1 MSTFLRVFNIKYTY
15 KLASNLEI
23 ELSKLV
29 FKNNILQ
36 PYINYKAKNT
46 SKVITITIEK
56 VSKTASAFCS
66 FLILIGNCILGLFII
81 GSLLIIKFK
90 IVFIGSIFL
99 IIYYLIIYRKVSN
112 ILANNGEILASNNSK
127 IRILQEVFFGFRD
140 VIVNGTEKIYLET
153 FNSIDSEYKSKL
165 ANSKFISTFPR
176 YLIEGFV
183 LFIFIIV
190 GYQFSLKDINL
201 LSLIPVLGVFIY
213 AFQRLLPLVQQIYS
227 TWTNYKTNYATICDV
242 IEELE
247 SFKNVEQ
254 TIPQKKDLTFKNNIK
269 FKNIFLAYDRTI
281 YVLKD
286 LSFYNK

>member
-1 MSTFLRVFNIKYTY
+1 M
-15 KLASNLEI
+15 
-23 ELSKLV
+23 
-29 FKNNILQ
+29 
-36 PYINYKAKNT
+36 
-46 SKVITITIEK
+46 ITITLDK
-56 VSKTASAFCS
+56 VRLTASAFCS
-66 FLILIGNCILGLFII
+66 FLILAGSCILGLFII
-81 GSLLIIKFK
+81 GSLLIINWQ
-90 IVFIGSIFL
+90 IVFIGLIFL
-99 IIYYLIIYRKVSN
+99 VIYYLIIYRRV
-112 ILANNGEILASNNSK
+112 SK
-127 IRILQEVFFGFRD
+127 ILSINGKILSFNNTQRVRILQEVFFGFRD

-227 TWTNYKTNYATICDV
+227 TWTNYKTNYATIFDV

-247 SFKNVEQ
+247 SFKNF
-254 TIPQKKDLTFKNNIK
+254 KKTKNYKKYLNFKNNIK
-269 FKNIFLAYDRTI
+269 FKNIFFAYDRLI
-281 YVLKD
+281 SKRFK
-286 LSFYNK
+286 FYNK